1 MLSRA
6 SSKSDEGGREGMLTG
21 SESVI
26 VILATMG
33 FLGGCIGAVLQ
44 CALRSRCTTIKCCG
58 AYIERDVV
66 SDEQA
71 TTLDTGAL
79 EGVGK

>member
-1 MLSRA
+1 ML
-6 SSKSDEGGREGMLTG
+6 DG
-21 SESVI
+21 SQSMI
-26 VILATMG
+26 LILAA
-33 FLGGCIGAVLQ
+33 FAFVGGCVASLLQ

-79 EGVGK
+79 ESAGRT

>member
-1 MLSRA
+1 MTL
-6 SSKSDEGGREGMLTG
+6 DG
-21 SESVI
+21 SQAMI
-26 VILATMG
+26 LILAA
-33 FLGGCIGAVLQ
+33 FAFIGGCVASLLQ

-71 TTLDTGAL
+71 TTLDTGTL
-79 EGVGK
+79 ENSGRS

>member
-1 MLSRA
+1 MTL
-6 SSKSDEGGREGMLTG
+6 DG
-21 SESVI
+21 SQAMI
-26 VILATMG
+26 LILAAFG
-33 FLGGCIGAVLQ
+33 FVGGCIASLLQ

-71 TTLDTGAL
+71 TTLDTGSL
-79 EGVGK
+79 ESVGRT

>member
-1 MLSRA
+1 MTV
-6 SSKSDEGGREGMLTG
+6 DG
-21 SESVI
+21 SQAMI
-26 VILATMG
+26 LILAALA
-33 FLGGCIGAVLQ
+33 FIGGCVASLLQ

-58 AYIERDVV
+58 AYIVERDVV

-79 EGVGK
+79 ESVGRT

>member
-1 MLSRA
+1 
-6 SSKSDEGGREGMLTG
+6 MLTG
-21 SESVI
+21 IESVI
-26 VILATMG
+26 VILAAMG
-33 FLGGCIGAVLQ
+33 FLGAAFLASVLQ

-58 AYIERDVV
+58 AYIERDVI

-79 EGVGK
+79 EGVGRT

>member
-1 MLSRA
+1 ML
-6 SSKSDEGGREGMLTG
+6 DG
-21 SESVI
+21 SQSMI
-26 VILATMG
+26 LILAA
-33 FLGGCIGAVLQ
+33 FAFVGGCVASLLQ

-66 SDEQA
+66 SNEQA

-79 EGVGK
+79 ESAGRT

>member
-1 MLSRA
+1 ML
-6 SSKSDEGGREGMLTG
+6 DG
-21 SESVI
+21 SQSMI
-26 VILATMG
+26 LILAA
-33 FLGGCIGAVLQ
+33 FAFVGGCVASLLQ

-71 TTLDTGAL
+71 TTLDTGSL
-79 EGVGK
+79 ESAGRT

>member
-1 MLSRA
+1 MV
-6 SSKSDEGGREGMLTG
+6 LTG
-21 SESVI
+21 RESVI
-26 VILATMG
+26 VILAAMG
-33 FLGGCIGAVLQ
+33 FLGGCIASVLQ
-44 CALRSRCTTIKCCG
+44 CVLRSRCTTIKCCG

-79 EGVGK
+79 ESAGRA